1 MFVSMYDR
9 MYDTE
14 ASKLGPW
21 AKPLQAVAQS
31 LTEYFFFLRSS
42 PTTQLLL
49 FWCRTE
55 QLEKATFF
63 LVLLWPKESI
73 LFLCEPYWAGLG
85 AVWSWFALM
94 VRGPDEKWWKERSCF
109 EEFCTCKCCWSLE
122 HCGLWPIELGV
133 CKSQFAGMDQ
143 KSVRTWSLYS
153 FWEFVFRVLPVY
165 EPPF

>member
-1 MFVSMYDR
+1 MKACLYLFLCMSECMIR
-9 MYDTE
+9 TE
-14 ASKLGPW
+14 ASKARAHSW
-21 AKPLQAVAQS
+21 TVACS
-31 LTEYFFFLRSS
+31 GLEPHWIFFLFFFAFESDKSAVVILMQNWAAGKSH
-42 PTTQLLL
+42 
-49 FWCRTE
+49 
-55 QLEKATFF
+55 FF

-133 CKSQFAGMDQ
+133 CKSWFAPSSSSISTCKILQ
-143 KSVRTWSLYS
+143 SNWWCL
-153 FWEFVFRVLPVY
+153 L
-165 EPPF
+165 

>member
-1 MFVSMYDR
+1 MSECMILRHQKARALSMQWLR
-9 MYDTE
+9 
-14 ASKLGPW
+14 ASLNN
-21 AKPLQAVAQS
+21 
-31 LTEYFFFLRSS
+31 FFLRSES
-42 PTTQLLL
+42 DKSAVVILMQN
-49 FWCRTE
+49 WAAG
-55 QLEKATFF
+55 KSYFF

-133 CKSQFAGMDQ
+133 SKSWLVCWHWPKVHIRDLVFVIKGTAISKTTLQI
-143 KSVRTWSLYS
+143 YS
-153 FWEFVFRVLPVY
+153 M
-165 EPPF
+165 